1 MAQPAG
7 QRVRPRGERDD
18 ARSTASREAVSVTR
32 AAGDGASGDRASG
45 EAGTAA
51 HPAQAGAAGSGGSR
65 QARRKPRRARV
76 YVTRL
81 DPWSVAKAA
90 FLLALAIGIVIVVAV
105 AVVFWTL
112 DSTGALDSLSRT
124 VDDVL
129 GTGGFDLLTTL
140 EFSRVLG
147 LAAVIASVEIV
158 LVSALATLFAFLYNI
173 SVGLTGGIEVVLSD
187 D

>member
-1 MAQPAG
+1 MSQPAG
-7 QRVRPRGERDD
+7 QRIRPRGEQPR
-18 ARSTASREAVSVTR
+18 AGVSVTQAADSTGELPVTPSSEQ
-32 AAGDGASGDRASG
+32 AAGDGGR
-45 EAGTAA
+45 
-51 HPAQAGAAGSGGSR
+51 R
-65 QARRKPRRARV
+65 KRRKPRRARV

-105 AVVFWTL
+105 AFVFWTL
-112 DSTGALDSLSRT
+112 DSTGALDAVSRT

-129 GTGGFDLLTTL
+129 GTGGFDLLTSL

-147 LAAVIASVEIV
+147 LAAVLASVEIV

-173 SVGLTGGIEVVLSD
+173 TVGLTGGIEVVLSD
-187 D
+187 E

>member
-1 MAQPAG
+1 MSDTAE
-7 QRVRPRGERDD
+7 QRVRER
-18 ARSTASREAVSVTR
+18 AGRSTGTRARGRSSVSVSSSPESGQTQ
-32 AAGDGASGDRASG
+32 APSPAQVQGDGQG
-45 EAGTAA
+45 
-51 HPAQAGAAGSGGSR
+51 
-65 QARRKPRRARV
+65 RRRPRRARV

-90 FLLALAIGIVIVVAV
+90 FLLSLAIGIVIVVAV

-112 DSTGALDSLSRT
+112 DSTGALDAVSRT

-158 LVSALATLFAFLYNI
+158 LVSALATLFAYLYNI
-173 SVGLTGGIEVVLSD
+173 SVGLTGGVEVILSD

>member
-1 MAQPAG
+1 MSDTAG
-7 QRVRPRGERDD
+7 QRVGER
-18 ARSTASREAVSVTR
+18 AGRSTRARARERSAGDRSGVSVSPSPASGVSTQIPSQ
-32 AAGDGASGDRASG
+32 AQVEGDGRA
-45 EAGTAA
+45 
-51 HPAQAGAAGSGGSR
+51 Q
-65 QARRKPRRARV
+65 RRPRRARV

-90 FLLALAIGIVIVVAV
+90 FLLSLAIGIVIVVAV

-112 DSTGALDSLSRT
+112 DSTGALDSVSRT

-147 LAAVIASVEIV
+147 LAAVIASIEIV
-158 LVSALATLFAFLYNI
+158 LVSLLATLFAFLYNV
-173 SVGLTGGIEVVLSD
+173 SVGLTGGVEVILSD

>member
-1 MAQPAG
+1 MSDTAE
-7 QRVRPRGERDD
+7 QRVRER
-18 ARSTASREAVSVTR
+18 AGRSTGTRARGRSSVSVSSSPESGQTQ
-32 AAGDGASGDRASG
+32 APSPAQVQGDGQG
-45 EAGTAA
+45 
-51 HPAQAGAAGSGGSR
+51 
-65 QARRKPRRARV
+65 RRRPRRARV

-90 FLLALAIGIVIVVAV
+90 FLLSLAIGIVIVVAV

-112 DSTGALDSLSRT
+112 DSTGALDAVSRT

-158 LVSALATLFAFLYNI
+158 LVSALATLFAYLYTI
-173 SVGLTGGIEVVLSD
+173 SVGLTGGVEVILSD

>member
-1 MAQPAG
+1 MSDTAE
-7 QRVRPRGERDD
+7 QRVRGR
-18 ARSTASREAVSVTR
+18 ASR
-32 AAGDGASGDRASG
+32 AAGSRVRERSSVSVSSSPESGQMQAPSPTQIQGDG
-45 EAGTAA
+45 
-51 HPAQAGAAGSGGSR
+51 HGSR
-65 QARRKPRRARV
+65 RPRRARV

-90 FLLALAIGIVIVVAV
+90 FLLSLAIGIVIVVAV

-112 DSTGALDSLSRT
+112 DSTGALDAVSRT

-129 GTGGFDLLTTL
+129 GTGGFDLLTSL
-140 EFSRVLG
+140 EFTRVLG

-158 LVSALATLFAFLYNI
+158 LVSALATLFAYLYNI
-173 SVGLTGGIEVVLSD
+173 SVGLTGGVEVILSD

>member
-1 MAQPAG
+1 MSDTAE
-7 QRVRPRGERDD
+7 QRVRER
-18 ARSTASREAVSVTR
+18 AGRSTGTRARGRSSVSVSSSPESGQTQ
-32 AAGDGASGDRASG
+32 APSPAQVQGDGQG
-45 EAGTAA
+45 
-51 HPAQAGAAGSGGSR
+51 
-65 QARRKPRRARV
+65 RRRPRRARV

-81 DPWSVAKAA
+81 DPWSIAKVA
-90 FLLALAIGIVIVVAV
+90 FLLSLAIGIVIVVAV

-112 DSTGALDSLSRT
+112 DSTGALVAVSRT

-129 GTGGFDLLTTL
+129 GTGGFNLLTTL

-158 LVSALATLFAFLYNI
+158 LVSALATLFAYLYNI
-173 SVGLTGGIEVVLSD
+173 SVGLTGGVEVILSD

>member
-1 MAQPAG
+1 MSDTAE
-7 QRVRPRGERDD
+7 QRVRER
-18 ARSTASREAVSVTR
+18 AGRSTGTRARGRSSVSVSSSPESGQTQ
-32 AAGDGASGDRASG
+32 APSPAQVQGDGQG
-45 EAGTAA
+45 
-51 HPAQAGAAGSGGSR
+51 
-65 QARRKPRRARV
+65 RRRPRRARV

-81 DPWSVAKAA
+81 DPWSIAKVA
-90 FLLALAIGIVIVVAV
+90 FLLSLAIGIVIVVAV

-112 DSTGALDSLSRT
+112 DSTGALDAVSRT

-129 GTGGFDLLTTL
+129 GTGGFNLLTTL

-158 LVSALATLFAFLYNI
+158 LVSALATLFAYLYNI
-173 SVGLTGGIEVVLSD
+173 SVGLTGGVEVILSD

>member
-1 MAQPAG
+1 MSQPAG
-7 QRVRPRGERDD
+7 QRIRPRGEQPR
-18 ARSTASREAVSVTR
+18 AGVSVTHATDSTGELPVTPSSEQ
-32 AAGDGASGDRASG
+32 AAGDGGLRN
-45 EAGTAA
+45 
-51 HPAQAGAAGSGGSR
+51 
-65 QARRKPRRARV
+65 RRKPRRARV

-105 AVVFWTL
+105 AFVFWTL
-112 DSTGALDSLSRT
+112 DSTGALDAVSRT

-129 GTGGFDLLTTL
+129 GTGGFDLLTSL

-147 LAAVIASVEIV
+147 LAAVLASVEIV

-173 SVGLTGGIEVVLSD
+173 TVGLTGGIEVVLSD

>member
-1 MAQPAG
+1 VSQPAG
-7 QRVRPRGERDD
+7 QRIRPRGEQPR
-18 ARSTASREAVSVTR
+18 AGVSVTQAADSTGELPVTPSSEQ
-32 AAGDGASGDRASG
+32 AAGDGGR
-45 EAGTAA
+45 
-51 HPAQAGAAGSGGSR
+51 R
-65 QARRKPRRARV
+65 KRRKPRRARV

-105 AVVFWTL
+105 AFVFWTL
-112 DSTGALDSLSRT
+112 DSTGALDAVSRT

-129 GTGGFDLLTTL
+129 GTGGFDLLTSL

-147 LAAVIASVEIV
+147 LAAVLASVEIV

-173 SVGLTGGIEVVLSD
+173 TVGLTGGIEVVLSD
-187 D
+187 E

>member
-1 MAQPAG
+1 VSDTAE
-7 QRVRPRGERDD
+7 QRVRGR
-18 ARSTASREAVSVTR
+18 ASRSAGSRARERSSVTVSSSPESGQMQ
-32 AAGDGASGDRASG
+32 APSPTQIQGDG
-45 EAGTAA
+45 
-51 HPAQAGAAGSGGSR
+51 HGSR
-65 QARRKPRRARV
+65 RPRRARV

-90 FLLALAIGIVIVVAV
+90 FLLSLAIGIVIVVAV

-112 DSTGALDSLSRT
+112 DSTGALDAVSRT

-129 GTGGFDLLTTL
+129 GTGGFDLLTSL
-140 EFSRVLG
+140 EFTRVLG

-158 LVSALATLFAFLYNI
+158 LVSALATLFAYLYNI
-173 SVGLTGGIEVVLSD
+173 SVGLTGGVEVILSD